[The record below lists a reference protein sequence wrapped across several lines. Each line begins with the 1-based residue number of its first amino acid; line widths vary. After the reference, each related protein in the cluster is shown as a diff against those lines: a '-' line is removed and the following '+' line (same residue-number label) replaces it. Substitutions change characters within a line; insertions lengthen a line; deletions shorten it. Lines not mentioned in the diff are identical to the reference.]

1 MKIDIC
7 VHTVHYMYVMY
18 GEYILLHN
26 RTDRKFV
33 SCQINMSWEY
43 IIYCVEYIIPMYLL
57 GDINSSL

>member
-1 MKIDIC
+1 
-7 VHTVHYMYVMY
+7 MY